1 MNYSY
6 SLYYVEWNYFEYV
19 TAYVCI
25 HMHVEVVGQSQWYSL
40 TCLELA
46 KQARLAGHCVPGTC
60 GPSPGIPVHNTTR
73 SLVTAHSTACSL
85 VWHYLT
91 KQLLFP
97 GLFFFLFC
105 IHYQLSRISYC
116 DVLHSDFGEMDL
128 CRERTLYD
136 CTSFKYVTMGFA
148 PRRNA
153 LMN

>member
-60 GPSPGIPVHNTTR
+60 GPSPGIPVHNTTH

-97 GLFFFLFC
+97 GLFFFFC
-105 IHYQLSRISYC
+105 SVY
-116 DVLHSDFGEMDL
+116 
-128 CRERTLYD
+128 T
-136 CTSFKYVTMGFA
+136 TSFQELVIVMYYIVTLGRWIFVEKGHCMIA
-148 PRRNA
+148 PLLNMSLWA
-153 LMN
+153 LLQEEMP